1 MIMYENLNMI
11 ECGGVSCYIVK
22 GKNGDVLIDTGREQ
36 YRDHIETWLMNY
48 NVKLIILTHG
58 HASQVQN
65 AAYFSKLYNA
75 PIMASPLDMS
85 LVSDSSSR
93 PYYITN
99 PWGHILKSAR
109 I

>member
-65 AAYFSKLYNA
+65 AAYFQSCTTL
-75 PIMASPLDMS
+75 P
-85 LVSDSSSR
+85 
-93 PYYITN
+93 
-99 PWGHILKSAR
+99 
-109 I
+109 

>member
-48 NVKLIILTHG
+48 NVKLIIPSAILP
-58 HASQVQN
+58 Q
-65 AAYFSKLYNA
+65 
-75 PIMASPLDMS
+75 S
-85 LVSDSSSR
+85 L
-93 PYYITN
+93 PQ
-99 PWGHILKSAR
+99 ILL
-109 I
+109 

>member
-36 YRDHIETWLMNY
+36 YRDQIETWLMNY

-58 HASQVQN
+58 PCLSGAECGVFFKAVQCSHN
-65 AAYFSKLYNA
+65 GK
-75 PIMASPLDMS
+75 PP
-85 LVSDSSSR
+85 
-93 PYYITN
+93 
-99 PWGHILKSAR
+99 
-109 I
+109 